1 MAAGA
6 DLYTAMREVQ
16 VPEHLD
22 VGEGY
27 GKTSWNVRAIWEMYA
42 GWFQHR
48 STTELYGVAPHSIA
62 GDVVHAAGA
71 DALVEAAR
79 AHTAL
84 GRPVQALHLTDL
96 VLAAEPATTGARAA
110 AHRCTR
116 STAGRHRELLGEGLA
131 HQIDQRTEDARMN
144 SLTFDYT
151 GANVLVT
158 GGTAGIGNGIAQAFA
173 KAGAAVTITGTRASA
188 ADYDDDLSAFT
199 YHQCQVRDTDSVDAL
214 AASLGD
220 LDILI
225 NNAGGPYPAGDEY
238 DPEGYVASVTQNM
251 FGPMRLTMKCYDR
264 LKSSNAPGGASV
276 VNIVSMSAFR
286 SAVFVPGYA
295 SSKMG
300 LIALTMN
307 LARRWAN
314 DGIRV
319 NAVAPG
325 LIDTRMTHPRW
336 ASPKSWTSR
345 SDSHAARPA
354 GHTAGLRRCGVV
366 LCTDAAS
373 YITGTSIAVD
383 GGYLTV

>member
-1 MAAGA
+1 VN
-6 DLYTAMREVQ
+6 T
-16 VPEHLD
+16 
-22 VGEGY
+22 
-27 GKTSWNVRAIWEMYA
+27 
-42 GWFQHR
+42 
-48 STTELYGVAPHSIA
+48 
-62 GDVVHAAGA
+62 
-71 DALVEAAR
+71 
-79 AHTAL
+79 
-84 GRPVQALHLTDL
+84 
-96 VLAAEPATTGARAA
+96 
-110 AHRCTR
+110 
-116 STAGRHRELLGEGLA
+116 
-131 HQIDQRTEDARMN
+131 
-144 SLTFDYT
+144 LTFDYT
-151 GANVLVT
+151 AAHVLIT
-158 GGTAGIGNGIAQAFA
+158 GGTAGIGNGIATAFA
-173 KAGAAVTITGTRASA
+173 KAGAAVTITGTRACA
-188 ADYDDDLSAFT
+188 ADYEDDLSAFT
-199 YHQCQVRDTDSVDAL
+199 YHQCQVRETESIDAL
-214 AASLGD
+214 ADSLGG
-220 LDILI
+220 LDILV

-238 DPEGYVASVTQNM
+238 DPDGYVASVTQNM

-325 LIDTRMTHPRW
+325 LIDTRMTHP
-336 ASPKSWTSR
+336 AMTIPEIIDVEIGFHTPLG
-345 SDSHAARPA
+345 RPGTPQDCA
-354 GHTAGLRRCGVV
+354 GAVLF